1 MRMRSLSIDSL
12 STGIQSLH
20 LRNTGLDFNS
30 VLALAASPTQKMR
43 LQRLSCDPVS
53 MYNYHVRAAKIDPSN
68 RLDLSRVESL
78 RIEFQYLSQEYIMK
92 HLLNEATCLRELEFS
107 DMADS
112 ALANLVALTTLEFNF
127 SLPFHLNLQHPRHL
141 HWDQLPTVIAKPGA
155 LPLLRRVAI
164 HIVIRCRIF
173 VTETRNNGYSKRGAV
188 ILPPTESSA
197 AREQQAAGK
206 LAEDLTEFVYMG
218 QLVPSLT
225 VRPGLDLSFT
235 TQVLVSTSPAI

>member
-1 MRMRSLSIDSL
+1 MPSPAPVNRKI
-12 STGIQSLH
+12 
-20 LRNTGLDFNS
+20 NTGDMPDS
-30 VLALAASPTQKMR
+30 H
-43 LQRLSCDPVS
+43 PVS
-53 MYNYHVRAAKIDPSN
+53 PLEHIHPASFSTLSHLKVDINVMFRKSTTFLRDP
-68 RLDLSRVESL
+68 
-78 RIEFQYLSQEYIMK
+78 YA
-92 HLLNEATCLRELEFS
+92 H
-107 DMADS
+107 MADS

-188 ILPPTESSA
+188 ILPPTESSE

-218 QLVPSLT
+218 QLVPLLT